1 MKLIKQM
8 FSHFN
13 FFQRCSSRRKE
24 ALTEFTIFDLR
35 FTNHSTIHADREN
48 RISQIENNEPRYLG
62 SCGISKLPRFLLAIL
77 FICLAGCASQHQTAP
92 LGNGYEEV
100 GHPTRASINQPEATR
115 VSLQYRRPDGRI
127 IPIWPSL
134 YGVTEV
140 VKGDVAIFVGDKAY
154 VSPDP
159 NDPRG
164 TKPRL
169 FAVRSP
175 ALPLDITDEVLWRWS
190 KASGKDFTKA
200 VQLFSMVT
208 PAEKNGWLELHLE
221 FWTEEKDWP
230 DTSTLQLDW
239 NQVSDIMRDVK
250 EKGVLRK
257 DPRWDTPYI
266 EK

>member
-1 MKLIKQM
+1 MRT
-8 FSHFN
+8 FS
-13 FFQRCSSRRKE
+13 
-24 ALTEFTIFDLR
+24 LV
-35 FTNHSTIHADREN
+35 
-48 RISQIENNEPRYLG
+48 
-62 SCGISKLPRFLLAIL
+62 IL
-77 FICLAGCASQHQTAP
+77 CAGLAGCMTPNPVAP
-92 LGNGYEEV
+92 LGSGYEEKA
-100 GHPTRASINQPEATR
+100 HPNRSSTAPADMR
-115 VSLQYRRPDGRI
+115 VSFQYRAPDGKTTL
-127 IPIWPSL
+127 IWPSL
-134 YGVTEV
+134 YGVGEII
-140 VKGDVAIFVGDKAY
+140 KGDVAIFMGDKAY

-190 KASGKDFTKA
+190 KASGKDFAKA
-200 VQLFSMVT
+200 VQLFSLVT
-208 PAEKNGWLELHLE
+208 PVEKNGQLELQLE